1 MQHCDAMMCLCML
14 SCVWHFATP
23 WTVARQAPLSMGFP
37 RQEYWSFHFLHG
49 LNPRLL
55 CLLHR
60 QEDSLPL
67 SHLGS
72 PKQLYS
78 NLKKEKEKRK
88 LVEASKRYFT
98 ACYITQGLK
107 EPSELFVLPQVR
119 QVNTWK
125 VICNSRTHFSLMLI
139 YDTWHFIFICKL
151 FFFKCGW
158 KSFDMS
164 SLTVC
169 LERSKQKY
177 NSGKWEEINSPKKW
191 PFILIP

>member
-1 MQHCDAMMCLCML
+1 MVRGGWDKLGGQDWHTTLLCVKWLPGTWYKAKEAQLGALWRVRWVGWGVWVEGPRVSGHKHTYSWFTVGQQKLTQHCNAMMCVCML
-14 SCVWHFATP
+14 SRVWHFAAP

-78 NLKKEKEKRK
+78 NLKKRKGEK
-88 LVEASKRYFT
+88 
-98 ACYITQGLK
+98 
-107 EPSELFVLPQVR
+107 
-119 QVNTWK
+119 K
-125 VICNSRTHFSLMLI
+125 V
-139 YDTWHFIFICKL
+139 
-151 FFFKCGW
+151 
-158 KSFDMS
+158 
-164 SLTVC
+164 
-169 LERSKQKY
+169 
-177 NSGKWEEINSPKKW
+177 SGSV
-191 PFILIP
+191 